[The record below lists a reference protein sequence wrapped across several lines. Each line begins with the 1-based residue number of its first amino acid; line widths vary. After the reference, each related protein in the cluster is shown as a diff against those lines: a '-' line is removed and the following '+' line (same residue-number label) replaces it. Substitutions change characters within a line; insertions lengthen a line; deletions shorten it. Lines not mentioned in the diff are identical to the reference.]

1 MSLTSDFLNN
11 PQSFIRTRVIG
22 IPGGIP
28 PRDGK
33 FKLVENGTIAALLQT
48 TTESVRINGYYVRP
62 LADNNNIY
70 TLPTQQPDTYYML
83 TDLLN
88 GCQFIAYGQ
97 DRQHLTV
104 EHNNFIS
111 NPNNYAVRLAN
122 IQSQNYPYLW
132 HLTATPQNNIPN
144 GTYNPMQGAN
154 IIGEYTGANGWKFWV
169 RDRLDLDTG
178 TVYGPF

>member
-1 MSLTSDFLNN
+1 MLPLLKRQFLRRCQIGDVVIRQKRRSNN
-11 PQSFIRTRVIG
+11 PKNEPQHPVFC
-22 IPGGIP
+22 
-28 PRDGK
+28 
-33 FKLVENGTIAALLQT
+33 NA
-48 TTESVRINGYYVRP
+48 ESVRINGYYVRP

-111 NPNNYAVRLAN
+111 NPNNY
-122 IQSQNYPYLW
+122 
-132 HLTATPQNNIPN
+132 N
-144 GTYNPMQGAN
+144 GTLCLWLQPAN
-154 IIGEYTGANGWKFWV
+154 YYGEPGLMGLFSVSEA
-169 RDRLDLDTG
+169 
-178 TVYGPF
+178 